1 MTPEDEMH
9 VALLR
14 KAYGRPLATLTERQE
29 AALQLFLRDVWA
41 AARTEGEKARHAA
54 PAAIRARVESRRTRA
69 IDFAIELV
77 ASVTT
82 LAGMKIGS
90 TTLVGAEFYLVSTV
104 AWCAISWRK
113 DLRGIWPLNIGAL
126 LVAASNLWATLA

>member
-41 AARTEGEKARHAA
+41 AARTEGEKARHGAA
-54 PAAIRARVESRRTRA
+54 TAIRARVVSRRTRA
-69 IDFAIELV
+69 IDLAIELL
-77 ASVTT
+77 ASVAT
-82 LAGMKIGS
+82 LAGAWLGS
-90 TTLVGAEFYLVSTV
+90 TTLHGVECYLVSTA

-113 DLRGIWPLNIGAL
+113 SLRGIWPLNIGML
-126 LVAASNLWATLA
+126 LVMLSNLWAVLA